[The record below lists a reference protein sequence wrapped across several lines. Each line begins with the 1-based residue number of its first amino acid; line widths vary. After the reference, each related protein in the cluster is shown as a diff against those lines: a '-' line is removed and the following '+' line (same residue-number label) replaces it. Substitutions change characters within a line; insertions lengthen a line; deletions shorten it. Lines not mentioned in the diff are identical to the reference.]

1 MRLIQYVFVVQL
13 NLNIDKYLRQG
24 YEGCRLS
31 AEISHGVS

>member
-1 MRLIQYVFVVQL
+1 MRHIQYVFVVQL
-13 NLNIDKYLRQG
+13 NVNIGNYLSQG